1 MQFTNFLVAG
11 LGLIAGA
18 QAQPVEERVPVAHLT
33 FHGGPASY
41 TLSVPVKWLP
51 SANHFANTIDKDNG
65 ISVDSIDSPDY
76 DALHKC
82 TFYTSG
88 PKTLT
93 GSSTHITVGP
103 PQPILGVSC

>member
-41 TLSVPVKWLP
+41 TLSVPVNGYLVLT
-51 SANHFANTIDKDNG
+51 NNG